1 MRRKAR
7 WQGGKGRISDD
18 LRVESLSDPLL
29 QRMTVLK
36 TRIGCIK
43 RMGIRQV
50 EIVFCMHSLNSFPP
64 WPLLLSSRT
73 SLASLFFLP
82 TTFFPQLSTFPRFKL
97 KRIHSPVDTRRH
109 FTLDQLLV
117 PIFHFRI
124 LIFSTSRSSRT
135 SLDNFY
141 KIPAIFR
148 ASKLLLW
155 TLQINRTIVA
165 INICYIVRYF

>member
-29 QRMTVLK
+29 YRMTVLK

-64 WPLLLSSRT
+64 LASPPLFENVSRLTLFPPRNFLSST
-73 SLASLFFLP
+73 LNFSSLQA
-82 TTFFPQLSTFPRFKL
+82 
-97 KRIHSPVDTRRH
+97 
-109 FTLDQLLV
+109 
-117 PIFHFRI
+117 
-124 LIFSTSRSSRT
+124 
-135 SLDNFY
+135 
-141 KIPAIFR
+141 
-148 ASKLLLW
+148 
-155 TLQINRTIVA
+155 
-165 INICYIVRYF
+165 